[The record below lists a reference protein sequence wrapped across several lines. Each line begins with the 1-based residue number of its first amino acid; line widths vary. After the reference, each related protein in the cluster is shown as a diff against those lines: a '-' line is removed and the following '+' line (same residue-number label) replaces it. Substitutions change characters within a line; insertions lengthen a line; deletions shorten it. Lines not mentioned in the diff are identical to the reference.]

1 MLLNCKKNPISSA
14 LLETHVAKVNLVY
27 ETLMKVKIY
36 WKNGSVNW
44 LQPKIFRFL
53 NMGFFT

>member
-1 MLLNCKKNPISSA
+1 MLLNCKKKPISSA

-44 LQPKIFRFL
+44 LQLKIFRFL
-53 NMGFFT
+53 NLGFFI